1 MTQLFLAAT
10 QASFFVYLALYLQE
24 GRGLD
29 PLEAGLVFTIL
40 AVAYVAASGPAPTL
54 TERFGR
60 TVVAVGGALLASG
73 LAALAI
79 TVGEIGTGGS
89 VLALVP
95 GLVLAGAGIGLCYTP
110 LTSTV
115 LAGVERERA
124 GAASG
129 VLATTQQVGYA
140 LGVALTGL
148 LFFGTGAGDV
158 AEAFRVSLLQ
168 LAATAAGIVV
178 LARLL
183 PRPAATPRP
192 GGAADSFPAPA

>member
-1 MTQLFLAAT
+1 M
-10 QASFFVYLALYLQE
+10 
-24 GRGLD
+24 
-29 PLEAGLVFTIL
+29 
-40 AVAYVAASGPAPTL
+40 AASGPAPAL

-73 LAALAI
+73 LAALAV
-79 TVGEIGTGGS
+79 TVGEVGTGGS

-115 LAGVERERA
+115 LAGVDGERA

-140 LGVALTGL
+140 LGVAVTGL
-148 LFFGTGAGDV
+148 LFFGTAAGDV
-158 AEAFRVSLLQ
+158 GEAFRVSLLQ
-168 LAATAAGIVV
+168 LAATAVGIVV

-183 PRPAATPRP
+183 PRPAAAPRP
-192 GGAADSFPAPA
+192 DAAADSCPAPA